1 MQTNSV
7 PNNGSANPYLTSTD
21 VLETLRASGKP
32 LREWGRAIDGTP
44 MLSART
50 GGDKQPAIFI
60 TAGAHSDETAGVHA
74 ALNLLTLLDI
84 EHEVNILPLRDPFG
98 FAGINHC
105 LSFAAGQ
112 PVQVADHAETL
123 DYLNEH
129 AEPVWHE
136 GKMFVFK
143 LGETGFVWNPLQPVI
158 DNYWAMTGR
167 IGKLAK
173 ENPGLLKPL
182 SGKSVMLI
190 NSADI
195 DGARVMQR
203 CWHAVL
209 SKRMEWLHLNRF
221 FGRSDAPPETA
232 AVDHLMQTIRP
243 GLTCDL
249 HEGNGVGFWLPIPI
263 PEDDQERVLNMSCA
277 YFDYIVARGYPI
289 TTYEN
294 WLATDRT
301 STPDP
306 NWMIPE
312 PSLPGLFW
320 VKTTLRGEGPNLMDY
335 AGQFGV
341 GYGTEAPMEQP
352 LAMRVDGITH
362 GIQAAIK
369 VWEETFP
376 ELL

>member
-7 PNNGSANPYLTSTD
+7 NPYLTTAD

-32 LREWGRAIDGTP
+32 TQEWGRALDSTP

-50 GGDKQPAIFI
+50 GGHKQPAIFI

-74 ALNLLTLLDI
+74 ALNLLNLLDI
-84 EHEVNILPLRDPFG
+84 EHEVHILPLRDPFG
-98 FAGINHC
+98 FYGAAYC

-112 PVQVADHAETL
+112 PVKVADHAEIL
-123 DYLNEH
+123 QYLKEH
-129 AEPVWHE
+129 AVLVWHE
-136 GKMFVFK
+136 YDMYIFK
-143 LGETGFVWNPLQPVI
+143 LGEIGFVWNPTQPGI
-158 DNYWAMTGR
+158 DNYWAMMGR

-173 ENPGLLKPL
+173 EDPGLLKPL

-195 DGARVMQR
+195 DGARSMQR

-209 SKRMEWLHLNRF
+209 SERMEWLHLNRF
-221 FGRSDAPPETA
+221 FGRSNAPPETE
-232 AVDHLMQTIRP
+232 AVDRLMQTLHP

-249 HEGNGVGFWLPIPI
+249 HEGNGEGFWMPIPK
-263 PEDDQERVLNMSCA
+263 PERNREQVMKMSRA
-277 YFDYIVARGYPI
+277 YFGYIASRGYPVE
-289 TTYEN
+289 TYEH
-294 WLATDRT
+294 WLTTDHT

-306 NWMIPE
+306 NWMVPE

-335 AGQFGV
+335 AGMFGV
-341 GYGTEAPMEQP
+341 AYGTEAPMEQP
-352 LAMRVDGITH
+352 LAMRVDGITR

-369 VWEETFP
+369 VWEETLP
-376 ELL
+376 EER